1 MDIAMLRE
9 VKNALWTRRLTL
21 LGWRYDFVV
30 GRKTVGRGWRR
41 GQWEGF
47 AGSQLQAPA
56 GFLALEGRCYWWFE
70 NCFYWED
77 EDLDA
82 GDVLALVRDRQRR
95 QQRKLEQ
102 AHAAMAR
109 DAQPGPR
116 RQPITR
122 ELKLAVFER
131 DGGRCVECR
140 SNFDLQYDHIIPVA
154 LGGAT
159 SLENLQLL
167 CAPCNQ
173 RKGASLG

>member
-1 MDIAMLRE
+1 MLRE

-21 LGWRYDFVV
+21 LGWRYDFAV
-30 GRKTVGRGWRR
+30 GRKTVGSGWRK

-47 AGSQLQAPA
+47 AGSQPSAPV
-56 GFLALEGRCYWWFE
+56 GFLTSEGRCYWWFE

-77 EDLDA
+77 EDLDG
-82 GDVLALVRDRQRR
+82 GDLLALVRDRQRR
-95 QQRKLEQ
+95 QQRKLEH

-109 DAQPGPR
+109 DAQPGQR
-116 RQPITR
+116 RQPIAR
-122 ELKLAVFER
+122 ELRLSVFER
-131 DGGRCVECR
+131 DGGRCVECG

-154 LGGAT
+154 MGGAT
-159 SLENLQLL
+159 TVENLQLL